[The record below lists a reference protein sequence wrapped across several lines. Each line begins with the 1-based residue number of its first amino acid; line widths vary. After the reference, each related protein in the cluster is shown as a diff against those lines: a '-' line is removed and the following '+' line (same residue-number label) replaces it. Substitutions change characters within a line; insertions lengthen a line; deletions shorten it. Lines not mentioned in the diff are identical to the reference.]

1 MSKAIFEIRDGRY
14 VAAIFWTAIEGT
26 NGAII
31 DMLGMLWRD
40 SHLGPWTFK
49 FRTRIHGDGF
59 PDEKQ
64 TAEAQPSAEENE
76 DELVETL
83 VRVWKRAQELGLE
96 AGVIR
101 RVLDEPKAIPVKS
114 NQAEVVSRILLAQP
128 FSQVVEK

>member
-1 MSKAIFEIRDGRY
+1 MSSSIFELRDGRY

-26 NGAII
+26 NGATI

-40 SHLGPWTFK
+40 DPREPWTFR

-64 TAEAQPSAEENE
+64 TAEAHPSEDEDE

-83 VRVWKRAQELGLE
+83 VRVWKRAQELGLQ
-96 AGVIR
+96 AGVIQ
-101 RVLDEPKAIPVKS
+101 RVLDKPHAIPVKS
-114 NQAEVVSRILLAQP
+114 NRAEVVLQVLLAQP
-128 FSQVVEK
+128 FSQVTS